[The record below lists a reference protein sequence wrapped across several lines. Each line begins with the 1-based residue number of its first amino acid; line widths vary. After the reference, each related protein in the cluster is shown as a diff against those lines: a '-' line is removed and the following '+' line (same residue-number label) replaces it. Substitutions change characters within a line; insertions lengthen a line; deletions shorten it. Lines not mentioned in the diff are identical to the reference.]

1 MMEKSGGRIFL
12 HLMFFNLASR
22 IMRTT
27 VDIDDPILR
36 DLKELQRIEG
46 KSLGRLASDLL
57 AQAISERRGAMRRV
71 AEPEVQWIAAPMA
84 AKIDLS
90 DKNALLD
97 AIDAAP
103 K

>member
-1 MMEKSGGRIFL
+1 
-12 HLMFFNLASR
+12 
-22 IMRTT
+22 MRTT
-27 VDIDDPILR
+27 IDIDDPILR

-71 AEPEVQWIAAPMA
+71 AEPEVRWIAAPMA
-84 AKIDLS
+84 ARIDLS